1 MSDAVRVTLVQSP
14 GGNMS
19 KAPSVGGAATITS
32 TTTGFY
38 KQVTITPP
46 GGNPQKIT
54 AAPPAPS
61 GPTMRIGGTLQP
73 SSASSRMTVLPANA
87 GPGGP
92 LQTVSL
98 APTSAQQ
105 INVPLTAGTKGIMA
119 GRGIINVPTGSGTLG
134 SNPTAVGPPGVTIQ
148 KTSIPLSSPRTLAL
162 PYGTSTQVA
171 AIPKVRR
178 RKKTSILNF
187 DCGKILLFMIFIFL
201 FIFSACK
208 PSYSCS

>member
-46 GGNPQKIT
+46 NPQKIT

-61 GPTMRIGGTLQP
+61 GPTMRIGGTLP
-73 SSASSRMTVLPANA
+73 GSANSRMTVLPANA
-87 GPGGP
+87 PP

-98 APTSAQQ
+98 APTSQQ
-105 INVPLTAGTKGIMA
+105 INVPLTAGTKAIC
-119 GRGIINVPTGSGTLG
+119 GRGIINVPTGSSGT
-134 SNPTAVGPPGVTIQ
+134 PTAVGPPGVTIQ

-171 AIPKVRR
+171 AIPKV
-178 RKKTSILNF
+178 
-187 DCGKILLFMIFIFL
+187 
-201 FIFSACK
+201 
-208 PSYSCS
+208 

>member
-1 MSDAVRVTLVQSP
+1 MASTMSDAVRVTLVQSP

-105 INVPLTAGTKGIMA
+105 INVPLTAGTKAIC
-119 GRGIINVPTGSGTLG
+119 GRGIINVPTGSSGT
-134 SNPTAVGPPGVTIQ
+134 PTAVGPPGVTIQ

-171 AIPKVRR
+171 AIPKV
-178 RKKTSILNF
+178 
-187 DCGKILLFMIFIFL
+187 
-201 FIFSACK
+201 
-208 PSYSCS
+208 

>member
-1 MSDAVRVTLVQSP
+1 MS
-14 GGNMS
+14 
-19 KAPSVGGAATITS
+19 ITPVCLPL
-32 TTTGFY
+32 TGFY

-46 GGNPQKIT
+46 GNPQKIT

-73 SSASSRMTVLPANA
+73 SPSSRMTVLPANA

-105 INVPLTAGTKGIMA
+105 INVPLGAAGTKGIMA
-119 GRGIINVPTGSGTLG
+119 GRGIINVPHSGSGALG
-134 SNPTAVGPPGVTIQ
+134 SNPTGIGPPGVTIQ

-178 RKKTSILNF
+178 F
-187 DCGKILLFMIFIFL
+187 FFI
-201 FIFSACK
+201 
-208 PSYSCS
+208 

>member
-1 MSDAVRVTLVQSP
+1 
-14 GGNMS
+14 MS

-187 DCGKILLFMIFIFL
+187 DCGKILLFMIFIYF
-201 FIFSACK
+201 FSL
-208 PSYSCS
+208 